1 MEACLELQNAL
12 LNTRGIDEFLGELAR
27 IATRQIGDGV
37 SCGMTMRPNGR
48 SVTVACS
55 DSMAAQVDEI
65 QYRLDDGPCLHAMR
79 DGEVVSI
86 PDTADGARWPEFEA
100 EAAAA
105 GVRSCLAVPLT
116 APPAAPAAPAARAE
130 PAPRPVGAL
139 NLYAPTAKAFGDT
152 QTERAE
158 SFAETASGALAL
170 ARRLARYA
178 DLNDQLRASLAS
190 RSAIDQALGI
200 IMAREQAGTGAAA
213 RHCTQARAFELLR
226 AASQNTNTKL
236 HDLARTIVTSV
247 TGEPVQPP
255 PFEDPRDVVM

>member
-12 LNTRGIDEFLGELAR
+12 LNTRGIDEFLGEVAR
-27 IATRQIGDGV
+27 IATRQVGDGV
-37 SCGMTMRPNGR
+37 SCGMTMRPDGR
-48 SVTVACS
+48 SVTVACT
-55 DSMAAQVDEI
+55 DRVAAEVDEI

-79 DGEVVSI
+79 GGEVVSI
-86 PDTADGARWPEFEA
+86 PDTADRAQWPEFEA

-116 APPAAPAAPAARAE
+116 SPAKGRRA
-130 PAPRPVGAL
+130 VGAL
-139 NLYAPTAKAFGDT
+139 NLYALTAEAFGAAQT
-152 QTERAE
+152 QRAE
-158 SFAETASGALAL
+158 SFAQTASGALVL

-178 DLNDQLRASLAS
+178 DLSDQLRASLAS

-200 IMAREQAGTGAAA
+200 IMAREQAGSGPAAA
-213 RHCTQARAFELLR
+213 RYCTQDRAFELLR

-236 HDLARTIVTSV
+236 QELAKTIVTGV

-255 PFEDPRDVVM
+255 PFEDPRDVVC

>member
-12 LNTRGIDEFLGELAR
+12 LNTRGIGEFLGELAR
-27 IATRQIGDGV
+27 IATRQIGNGV

-55 DSMAAQVDEI
+55 DSTAAQVDEI
-65 QYRLDDGPCLHAMR
+65 QYRLDEGPCLHAMR

-86 PDTADGARWPEFEA
+86 PDTADRTLWPEFEA

-116 APPAAPAAPAARAE
+116 APPMAPDDAE
-130 PAPRPVGAL
+130 PQPVGAL
-139 NLYAPTAKAFGDT
+139 NLYATTAKAFGDT
-152 QTERAE
+152 QTERAK
-158 SFAETASGALAL
+158 SFAATASGALAL

-190 RSAIDQALGI
+190 RSVIDQALGI
-200 IMAREQAGTGAAA
+200 VMAREQAGTGSGI
-213 RHCTQARAFELLR
+213 RHCTQSRAFELLR

-236 HDLARTIVTSV
+236 QDIARTIVTSV
-247 TGEPVQPP
+247 TGEPVKPP
-255 PFEDPRDVVM
+255 PFEDTRDVVM